1 MVRPPDDLRP
11 ARTSVVLGGRETLL
25 GGDADTPLMS
35 DAIAW
40 GGLLFLSGR
49 AAVDP
54 ATGAV
59 RGAGFAEQL
68 DVILSDAA
76 LVLAE
81 AGSGFE
87 HVLRVECWL
96 TDRANFA
103 DWNAVYARTFPH
115 PRPART
121 TLIVSELPLAGLLVE
136 LQITATAPA

>member
-11 ARTSVVLGGRETLL
+11 ARTSVALSGRETLL

-35 DAIAW
+35 DAIAY

-59 RGAGFAEQL
+59 RGADFAEQL
-68 DVILSDAA
+68 AIVLADAA

-87 HVLRVECWL
+87 EVLRVECWL

-103 DWNAVYARTFPH
+103 AW
-115 PRPART
+115 
-121 TLIVSELPLAGLLVE
+121 
-136 LQITATAPA
+136 